1 VRQVELYI
9 NNQTIDYNELKSI
22 PASLRKRTDKFL
34 EIVGADGAEVD
45 NVLKSLAIPDTPNN
59 QPKLQSLMQQS
70 ALGRGA
76 TRVSVKLVVNGIMLF
91 AGPGILK
98 KASKKSG
105 AAASHLVELLGD
117 GLSLWEK
124 LEGKS
129 LRDLDGLGA
138 ITWTFTETLANWN
151 DTDFSIYKA
160 WWCPAVYG
168 TERGTGT
175 FDIKDFR
182 PSVGYRPIVDAI
194 FLSQGYTI
202 VSEFF
207 DTYFFRRNVHLFGV
221 GDQWKI
227 DFDVSGYYF
236 KGSFGA
242 STTLAI
248 ALGTAHITLL
258 FDPDDD
264 PHSMYHN
271 NGEPQLDPSPP
282 SFPGSPTNVVNDEY
296 VQWLQIPVT
305 GIWKFRVRVNTQDAS
320 ELQVFV
326 VRSSVNVIDKKYQ
339 VGISADGAPGVTV
352 EFEYLVEANDEVFMY
367 LYGTVIVSGVGVRS
381 RIRHTFVSA
390 TMLNKPFIGSDV
402 ALSSCLP
409 DEDQK
414 AFLRGISHQFNLAWQ
429 VDDVTRRVF
438 VEPRFDY
445 TLIEDGVPVV
455 RKGFYRRDYP
465 LKTYEIDAEQ
475 VEVEYVSPLG
485 ESLRMGYKDDSSD
498 PMEKATLA
506 ELQRS
511 DQKKQPPYYCD
522 IELFDRGVKGLNS
535 PNPYFTTLYQGKPSD
550 IQLRE
555 DSYLPLLL
563 PSSYKRGDKLPGMI
577 WTPPG
582 EAEKR
587 EEMPTY
593 ETSPKCGIMFPDAL
607 SFAFHYDDSE
617 TTYYSEGARA
627 PWVTQQKWQDMGGGP
642 ALADWDTDVAYADLE
657 AKDTARNIR
666 GLVSS
671 FYPNYISIIKEGQ
684 QLKGVI
690 NMPLPTI
697 AALSYRHM
705 ARLPFDSNESIWIL
719 LELANYKALLGDECD
734 GTFIKYVAPKKE
746 DMDVVTYDDPDLD
759 PIVPDIAPE
768 DNTE

>member
-1 VRQVELYI
+1 MRQVELYI

-129 LRDLDGLGA
+129 LRDLDLGSM
-138 ITWTFTETLANWN
+138 TWTFAEILANWN
-151 DTDFSIYKA
+151 DTDFSTYKA

-221 GDQWKI
+221 GDQWKL
-227 DFDVSGYYF
+227 DFDVSDYIF
-236 KGSFGA
+236 KGSFDDF
-242 STTLAI
+242 TTLGI
-248 ALGTAHITLL
+248 AFGDAYVTLL
-258 FDPDDD
+258 FDPDED
-264 PHSMYHN
+264 PQGMYHN
-271 NGEPQLDPSPP
+271 NGEPQFADPQPISPP
-282 SFPGSPTNVVNDEY
+282 GPQNVVNSDY
-296 VQWLQIPVT
+296 VQWLLIPVA
-305 GIWKFRVRVNTQDAS
+305 GIYKFKVRINTQDLS
-320 ELQVFV
+320 ELFVFV
-326 VRSSVNVIDKKYQ
+326 KRASVNVIEKTYA
-339 VGISADGAPGVTV
+339 VGISADGSPGVTV
-352 EFEYLVEANDEVFMY
+352 EFEYLLEENDEVYMW
-367 LYGTVIVSGVGVRS
+367 LYGKVIVGAGVISRVR
-381 RIRHTFVSA
+381 HVFVA
-390 TMLNKPFIGSDV
+390 VNLLDTPFIGADISL
-402 ALSSCLP
+402 ASCLP
-409 DEDQK
+409 DEEQK

-445 TLIEDGVPVV
+445 TLIEDGAPVV

-465 LKTYEIDAEQ
+465 TKTYEIDAEQ
-475 VEVEYVSPLG
+475 VEVEYISPFG

-522 IELFDRGVKGLNS
+522 IELFDRGVKGANS

-555 DSYLPLLL
+555 DSFLPLLL
-563 PSSYKRGDKLPGMI
+563 PSSYKRGNKLPGMI

-582 EAEKR
+582 ETEKR

-607 SFAFHYDDSE
+607 SFEFHYNESE
-617 TTYYSEGARA
+617 VTYFSEGARA

-642 ALADWDTDVAYADLE
+642 ALADWDTHVAYADLE

-705 ARLPFDSNESIWIL
+705 ARLPFDSNESVWIL

-746 DMDVVTYDDPDLD
+746 DMDAVTYDDPDLD

>member
-1 VRQVELYI
+1 
-9 NNQTIDYNELKSI
+9 
-22 PASLRKRTDKFL
+22 
-34 EIVGADGAEVD
+34 
-45 NVLKSLAIPDTPNN
+45 
-59 QPKLQSLMQQS
+59 MQQS

>member
-1 VRQVELYI
+1 MRQVELYI

-129 LRDLDGLGA
+129 LRDLELGGL
-138 ITWTFTETLANWN
+138 TWTFSEVLANWN

-160 WWCPAVYG
+160 WWCYVVYG
-168 TERGTGT
+168 TERGSGVP
-175 FDIKDFR
+175 DIKEFR
-182 PSVGYRPIVDAI
+182 PSVGYKPIVDAI
-194 FLSQGYTI
+194 FFAQGYTI
-202 VSEFF
+202 VSDFF
-207 DTYFFRRNVHLFGV
+207 DTYFFRRNAHLFGV
-221 GDQWKI
+221 GDKWKLENDDWETAFI
-227 DFDVSGYYF
+227 
-236 KGSFGA
+236 KASFGA
-242 STTLAI
+242 QTCWTIGFASGI
-248 ALGTAHITLL
+248 YIIYE
-258 FDPDDD
+258 PD
-264 PHSMYHN
+264 
-271 NGEPQLDPSPP
+271 EDPSTMYFENGQPQFEISPP
-282 SFPGSPTNVVNDEY
+282 NYVNQNYVNYIEAQIPGYYKVKVTINSEDDIDQLTLFVLRTGSPTPIYEPTFAV
-296 VQWLQIPVT
+296 I
-305 GIWKFRVRVNTQDAS
+305 AS
-320 ELQVFV
+320 AVD
-326 VRSSVNVIDKKYQ
+326 S
-339 VGISADGAPGVTV
+339 PGVTV
-352 EFEYLVEANDEVFMY
+352 EAEFLLEALDQIHIICLTEVTPSGFEVN
-367 LYGTVIVSGVGVRS
+367 IRS
-381 RIRHTFVSA
+381 VKVHVY
-390 TMLNKPFIGSDV
+390 MLNKPFIGSEISI
-402 ALSSCLP
+402 ASCLP
-409 DEDQK
+409 DEEQK

-445 TLIEDGVPVV
+445 TLIEDGAPVT

-465 LKTYEIDAEQ
+465 TKTYEIDAGQ
-475 VEVEYVSPLG
+475 VDVEYIAPFG
-485 ESLRMGYKDDSSD
+485 ESLRMGYKDDSND

-506 ELQRS
+506 ALQRS

-522 IELFDRGVKGLNS
+522 IELFDRGVKGANS
-535 PNPYFTTLYQGKPSD
+535 PNPYFATLYQGKPSD

-555 DSYLPLLL
+555 DSFLPLLL

-577 WTPPG
+577 WTPFGQP
-582 EAEKR
+582 EKR

-593 ETSPKCGIMFPDAL
+593 ESNPKCGIMFPDAL
-607 SFAFHYDDSE
+607 SFAFHYDESE
-617 TTYYSEGARA
+617 VTYYSEGARC
-627 PWVTQQKWQDMGGGP
+627 PWITQQKWQDMGGGP
-642 ALADWDTDVAYADLE
+642 ALADWDTDVTYADLE

-684 QLKGVI
+684 QLKGII

-697 AALSYRHM
+697 AALSYRNM
-705 ARLPFDSNESIWIL
+705 ARLPFDSNESVWIL

-746 DMDVVTYDDPDLD
+746 DMDAVTYDDPDLD

-768 DNTE
+768 NVE

>member
-1 VRQVELYI
+1 MRQVELYI

-129 LRDLDGLGA
+129 LRDLDLGSM
-138 ITWTFTETLANWN
+138 TWTFAEILANWN

-221 GDQWKI
+221 GDKWKI
-227 DFDVSGYYF
+227 TGNDWENAYF
-236 KGSFGA
+236 KGSFGEH
-242 STTLAI
+242 SSWTNIVTTTLLTPYNSDA
-248 ALGTAHITLL
+248 
-258 FDPDDD
+258 DP
-264 PHSMYHN
+264 SGMYFN
-271 NGEPQLDPSPP
+271 NGEPPLDPAPLVNHDYDNYLTMPFDGIYKIKVTLNAQDTVTDFIIAQYRAPNMDIGDPPVFFKTFYVAASP
-282 SFPGSPTNVVNDEY
+282 
-296 VQWLQIPVT
+296 I
-305 GIWKFRVRVNTQDAS
+305 
-320 ELQVFV
+320 
-326 VRSSVNVIDKKYQ
+326 
-339 VGISADGAPGVTV
+339 GAPGITI
-352 EFEYLVEANDEVFMY
+352 EMELLMQAGDRLRTYS
-367 LYGTVIVSGVGVRS
+367 SGDLSGGGATIDLRSVKIDVR
-381 RIRHTFVSA
+381 
-390 TMLNKPFIGSDV
+390 MQKKPFIGSDIDV
-402 ALSSCLP
+402 VSCLP
-409 DEDQK
+409 DEEQK

-445 TLIEDGVPVV
+445 TLIEDGAPVT

-465 LKTYEIDAEQ
+465 TKTYEIDAEQ
-475 VEVEYVSPLG
+475 VDVEYISPFG
-485 ESLRMGYKDDSSD
+485 ESLRMGYKDDSND

-522 IELFDRGVKGLNS
+522 IELFDRGVKGVNS

-555 DSYLPLLL
+555 DSFLPLLL

-582 EAEKR
+582 GTEKR

-607 SFAFHYDDSE
+607 SFAFHYDESE
-617 TTYYSEGARA
+617 VTYYSEGARA

-684 QLKGVI
+684 QLKGII

-697 AALSYRHM
+697 AALSYRNM
-705 ARLPFDSNESIWIL
+705 ARLPFDSNESVWIL

-746 DMDVVTYDDPDLD
+746 DMDAVTYDDPDLD

-768 DNTE
+768 TDE